1 VLSGLIGIIEFIIDT
16 TEKEFYMKVLTRS
29 GELELPASIAS
40 FFQASVEYDEVLLTG
55 CFAEDAILQ
64 DEGME
69 YRGPA
74 EISRHIIKT
83 NREAAVTKELI
94 GFKKKDGLP
103 VATAMLSGNFEGSPL
118 PLDFHFVLSG
128 EKIKSLDIT
137 LSESEQ

>member
-1 VLSGLIGIIEFIIDT
+1 
-16 TEKEFYMKVLTRS
+16 MKVLTKS

-40 FFQASVEYDEVLLTG
+40 FFHASVEYDEELLAG
-55 CFAEDAILQ
+55 CFAEEAILQ

-69 YRGPA
+69 YCGPA
-74 EISRHIIKT
+74 EISRHIIKA

-94 GFKKKDGLP
+94 DFKVEDGLP

-137 LSESEQ
+137 LSELEQSNQ